1 MEPKELMQRF
11 DTRSRLLLG
20 ALILGSAGVSK
31 ALKVFNRQRIS
42 DTDFPLRKILV
53 RLCEEEPCLD
63 RESQALTS
71 KPLVCLFPASFKWSL
86 LSFLHLVHTILPKDC
101 ILSLTGCLSR
111 EENAAPWTA
120 SLVGQLHRDIRDGGS
135 REILTPQCKTS
146 VRELCVQFKG
156 TGRSGGWSSY
166 FAKTKI
172 CETDTVPSSQSQKRK
187 SGELDVDSSHEGQQ
201 SKRMKMELPTS
212 GGGGGGGVGL
222 LEEAAEEMEASP
234 SKESPQDQTPVD
246 DAVASLL
253 PPPDS
258 SCVILPDH
266 IKAAVP
272 VIKEL
277 LETEMEWDQSTVAAL
292 GVLNECDPIQVDML
306 CGLLQL
312 DEVPEQPLAQFCS
325 CLLALSPDLS
335 HSVAAALIRNLLLNK
350 VISLS
355 EPASRW
361 LSSAVSSVCARYPRP
376 MCQELIKPIL
386 EGDQTGTVQVELI
399 CRLIEDSLEPQYR
412 LLVFGMTLSGSW
424 NESILSVIHCLLE
437 TRLELTDECFTRF
450 TNHLGSQSPSFVK
463 SMKFAKM
470 LLTVLTKY
478 QSHIKGGCR
487 HTLSCCLDANGTF
500 LKKSLQAA
508 LKRISH

>member
-1 MEPKELMQRF
+1 MEAKELLQRF

-20 ALILGSAGVSK
+20 ALLLGSAGVSK

-42 DTDFPLRKILV
+42 DTDFPLRNLLE
-53 RLCEEEPCLD
+53 RLCQGEPCLD

-71 KPLVCLFPASFKWSL
+71 KPLVCLFPVSFKWSL
-86 LSFLHLVHTILPKDC
+86 LCFLHLVHTILPKHC
-101 ILSLTGCLSR
+101 ILSLIDCLSQ
-111 EENAAPWTA
+111 EGNADPWTA
-120 SLVGQLHRDIRDGGS
+120 ALVGQLHRDILEGGS
-135 REILTPQCKTS
+135 REILTPQCKKS
-146 VRELCVQFKG
+146 VRELCDQFKG

-166 FAKTKI
+166 FAKTEI
-172 CETDTVPSSQSQKRK
+172 CQTDTVPPSQLQKRK

-201 SKRMKMELPTS
+201 RKRMKMELPNS
-212 GGGGGGGVGL
+212 GGGGVGL
-222 LEEAAEEMEASP
+222 LEEAAGETEVSP
-234 SKESPQDQTPVD
+234 ADESPQDQTPAD

-253 PPPDS
+253 PPHDS
-258 SCVILPDH
+258 SSVILPEH
-266 IKAAVP
+266 IKAAVS

-277 LETEMEWDQSTVAAL
+277 LETEMEWDQSTVATL
-292 GVLNECDPIQVDML
+292 GVLNECDPGQVDML
-306 CGLLQL
+306 WGLLQL
-312 DEVPEQPLAQFCS
+312 AEVPEQPLAQFCS

-350 VISLS
+350 IVCLS
-355 EPASRW
+355 EPASRL
-361 LSSAVSSVCARYPRP
+361 LSSAVSSVCTRYPRP
-376 MCQELIKPIL
+376 MCQEVIKPVL

-437 TRLELTDECFTRF
+437 TRLELTEECFTRF
-450 TNHLGSQSPSFVK
+450 TNQLSSQSPSFVK

-478 QSHIKGGCR
+478 QSHVKGGCR